1 MTKPEL
7 MVKRNL
13 IAQWAFDTRP
23 ILRRFKLWLEDI
35 EVTRLDDTGGVEFRN
50 EITFA
55 GGAMERGFIMTAA
68 VTALGTRLFG
78 RQGEGKDLDKKGLNG
93 VKKDADAISAY
104 MMSESLWFLTRELPE
119 NHAVMVCL
127 GEGLMAKGGETP
139 DMGSNPLLGFGRI
152 YARPQ
157 VAIFLDRMVQLLIN
171 DADFTWEDFIR
182 TVDKAGITIW
192 GAAIDTLENT
202 SRFAKGSSTGPMT
215 VLHLFDQPLSV
226 TRPYEG
232 YMGNLLLPKKV
243 VERAAEESLLVNFH
257 TPRQRVMDAIKM
269 TWPEVDAANV
279 HVWTLSGDSR
289 IPRIGDLWDQW
300 RAAGAHVVE
309 DNWVLPTTGIP
320 VFTDSGTYAPTYQV
334 GSWLDDEGARHLFIV
349 DGYAASAESMQA
361 ASLAPILDVDVSLSL
376 FSSKFD
382 LPWNMENKI
391 MRLDPEAPDFA
402 ENLSK
407 LAGRNL
413 SAQEVAEYSV
423 CIHEASDAGI
433 PVNKTILAAED
444 FLPRKKWD
452 VMALAGFMLDDPYT
466 GASGV
471 KKLDD
476 DTYEVTVRLSTPRGI
491 KQVKMNLRFM
501 EDERLRPLVCNPLL
515 IRFFHGEDHLVRAVK
530 ISDSGRIRNELQTLC
545 SEALD
550 HFGDNG
556 LKLHFDRISTDVIS
570 LKDQQTLRMVLVWYK
585 QHHPLWFDW
594 LKLD

>member
-1 MTKPEL
+1 MSKLKSME
-7 MVKRNL
+7 KRNL

-23 ILRRFKLWLEDI
+23 ILGRFRLWLEDI
-35 EVTRLDDTGGVEFRN
+35 EVQRLDDSGGVEFQN

-78 RQGEGKDLDKKGLNG
+78 RQGEGKELDKKGLNG

-104 MMSESLWFLTRELPE
+104 MMSESFWFLTRQLPE

-127 GEGLMAKGGETP
+127 GEGLMPKGGETP

-157 VAIFLDRMVQLLIN
+157 VAIFLDRQVQKLIN
-171 DADFTWEDFIR
+171 NPDYTWEDFIKR
-182 TVDKAGITIW
+182 VDKAGVTIW

-232 YMGNLLLPKKV
+232 YMGNLLLPKEV
-243 VERAAEESLLVNFH
+243 ATAAAEQSLLVNFH
-257 TPRQRVMDAIKM
+257 TPRRKVMDAIKM
-269 TWPEVDAANV
+269 TWPKIKAENV
-279 HVWTLSGDSR
+279 HVWTLAGESR
-289 IPRIGDLWDQW
+289 VPRIGSLWDQW
-300 RAAGAHVVE
+300 REVGAHVIE
-309 DNWVLPTTGIP
+309 DGWILPRTGVP

-334 GSWLDDEGARHLFIV
+334 GSWVADDGERHLFLV

-361 ASLAPILDVDVSLSL
+361 ASLAPILDIDVSLAL

-382 LPWNMENKI
+382 LPWNQESKI
-391 MRLDPEAPDFA
+391 MRLDAEAPDFA
-402 ENLSK
+402 QNLVELVGK
-407 LAGRNL
+407 DLTETDIKDYR
-413 SAQEVAEYSV
+413 E
-423 CIHEASDAGI
+423 CIRDARDAGI
-433 PVNKTILAAED
+433 PLDRSTLSATD

-471 KKLDD
+471 EKLSD
-476 DTYEVTVRLSTPRGI
+476 DTYAVTVRLSTPHGV
-491 KQVKMNLRFM
+491 KQVRFSLRFM
-501 EDERLRPLVCNPLL
+501 EDEEVRPLVCNPLL
-515 IRFFHGEDHLVRAVK
+515 IRFFHGENHLDRAIK

-550 HFGDNG
+550 HFGESG
-556 LKLHFDRISTDVIS
+556 MRVHFDRISKDVIS
-570 LKDQQTLRMVLVWYK
+570 EADQEILRTVLTWYK
-585 QHHPLWFDW
+585 ENHPLWFGW
-594 LKLD
+594 LELA

>member
-1 MTKPEL
+1 MPKTQI
-7 MVKRNL
+7 MNKRNL

-23 ILRRFKLWLEDI
+23 ILGRFRLWLEDV
-35 EVTRLDDTGGVEFRN
+35 EVERLDDSGGVEFLS

-78 RQGEGKDLDKKGLNG
+78 RQGEGKDLDQQGLNG

-104 MMSESLWFLTRELPE
+104 MMSEAFWFLTRNLPE

-127 GEGLMAKGGETP
+127 GEGLMPKGGETP

-157 VAIFLDRMVQLLIN
+157 VAIFLDRQVQKLIN
-171 DADFTWEDFIR
+171 NPEFTWEDFIKR
-182 TVDKAGITIW
+182 VDKAGVTIW

-232 YMGNLLLPKKV
+232 YMGNLLLPCEV
-243 VERAAEESLLVNFH
+243 VTAAAEQSLLVDFH
-257 TPRQRVMDAIKM
+257 TSRDKVMDAIKM
-269 TWPEVDAANV
+269 SWPDIKSENV
-279 HVWTLSGDSR
+279 HVWTLSGESR
-289 IPRIGDLWDQW
+289 VPRIGTLWEQW
-300 RAAGAHVVE
+300 RAVGAHIIE
-309 DNWVLPTTGIP
+309 DGWISPTTGIP
-320 VFTDSGTYAPTYQV
+320 MFTDSGTYAPTYNV
-334 GSWLDDEGARHLFIV
+334 GSWLDDEGQRHVFVV
-349 DGYAASAESMQA
+349 DGYAASAEAMQA
-361 ASLAPILDVDVSLSL
+361 ASLAPILNIDVSLSL

-382 LPWNMENKI
+382 LPWHLESKI
-391 MRLDPEAPDFA
+391 MRLEAEAPDFGTQLTQLVGKDLT
-402 ENLSK
+402 ETDINDY
-407 LAGRNL
+407 R
-413 SAQEVAEYSV
+413 E
-423 CIHEASDAGI
+423 CIRDARDSHI
-433 PVNKTILAAED
+433 PVDRRTMAAKD

-471 KKLDD
+471 EKLSD
-476 DTYEVTVRLSTPRGI
+476 DTYAVTVRLSTPRGV
-491 KQVKMNLRFM
+491 KQVRFTLRFM
-501 EDERLRPLVCNPLL
+501 EDEDVRPLVCNPLL
-515 IRFFHGEDHLVRAVK
+515 IRFFHGENHLDRAIK

-550 HFGDNG
+550 HFEENG
-556 LKLHFDRISTDVIS
+556 IRLHFDRISTDVIS
-570 LKDQQTLRMVLVWYK
+570 EADQLILRNVLVWYK
-585 QHHPLWFDW
+585 KHHPRWFDW
-594 LKLD
+594 LELK